1 MEGIRP
7 LHLNYNYGEYIMSI
21 SKDELVKR
29 KEQIKKDFDSLVEQI
44 KEQEEKIKS
53 MKNNLNAL
61 AGASQQCDL
70 FIKQIEDKGEPMP
83 PEKAQALEIA
93 TS

>member
-7 LHLNYNYGEYIMSI
+7 LHFNYNGEYIMSI

-44 KEQEEKIKS
+44 KTEEDKIKS
-53 MKNNLNAL
+53 MRNNLNAL
-61 AGASQQCDL
+61 AGASQQCDM

>member
-1 MEGIRP
+1 
-7 LHLNYNYGEYIMSI
+7 MSI
-21 SKDELVKR
+21 SKDDLVKR
-29 KEQIKKDFDSLVEQI
+29 KEQI

>member
-1 MEGIRP
+1 
-7 LHLNYNYGEYIMSI
+7 MSI
-21 SKDELVKR
+21 TKEVLVARKD
-29 KEQIKKDFDSLVEQI
+29 QIKKDFDNLVTQI
-44 KEQEEKIKS
+44 EEQENKIKT

>member
-7 LHLNYNYGEYIMSI
+7 LHFNYNGEYIMSI
-21 SKDELVKR
+21 SKDDLVKR
-29 KEQIKKDFDSLVEQI
+29 KEQIKKDFDALVEQI
-44 KEQEEKIKS
+44 KEQEEKVKS

>member
-1 MEGIRP
+1 VEGIRP
-7 LHLNYNYGEYIMSI
+7 LHFNYNGEYIMSI

-29 KEQIKKDFDSLVEQI
+29 KEQIKKDFDALVKQI
-44 KEQEEKIKS
+44 DEQESKIKS

-70 FIKQIEDKGEPMP
+70 FIKQIEEKGEPMP

>member
-7 LHLNYNYGEYIMSI
+7 LHFNYNGEYIMSI

-29 KEQIKKDFDSLVEQI
+29 KEAIKKDFDALVKQI
-44 KEQEEKIKS
+44 SELEEKIKS

-61 AGASQQCDL
+61 AGASQQCDM

>member
-7 LHLNYNYGEYIMSI
+7 LHFNYNGEYIMSI
-21 SKDELVKR
+21 SKDDLVKR
-29 KEQIKKDFDSLVEQI
+29 KEQIKKDFDALVEQI
-44 KEQEEKIKS
+44 KEQEEKVKS

-70 FIKQIEDKGEPMP
+70 FLKQIQDKGEPMP

>member
-1 MEGIRP
+1 VEGIRP
-7 LHLNYNYGEYIMSI
+7 LHFNYNGEYIMSI

-29 KEQIKKDFDSLVEQI
+29 KDQIKKDFDSLVEQI
-44 KEQEEKIKS
+44 KTKEDEIKS
-53 MKNNLNAL
+53 MRNNLNAL

-70 FIKQIEDKGEPMP
+70 FIKQIEEKGEPMP

>member
-7 LHLNYNYGEYIMSI
+7 LHLNYNNGEYIMSI

-29 KEQIKKDFDSLVEQI
+29 KEQIKKDFDALVKQI
-44 KEQEEKIKS
+44 DEQEGKIKS

-70 FIKQIEDKGEPMP
+70 FIKQIEEKGEPMP

>member
-1 MEGIRP
+1 
-7 LHLNYNYGEYIMSI
+7 MSI
-21 SKDELVKR
+21 SKDDLVKR
-29 KEQIKKDFDSLVEQI
+29 KEAIKKDFDALVKQI
-44 KEQEEKIKS
+44 SELEEKIKS

-61 AGASQQCDL
+61 AGASQQCDM

>member
-1 MEGIRP
+1 
-7 LHLNYNYGEYIMSI
+7 MSI
-21 SKDELVKR
+21 SKEKLLAR
-29 KEQIKKDFDSLVEQI
+29 KEDIKKDFDNLVKQI
-44 KEQEEKIKS
+44 DEHELKIKS

-70 FIKQIEDKGEPMP
+70 FLKELEDKDAPMP
-83 PEKAQALEIA
+83 RDKEAALNIA

>member
-7 LHLNYNYGEYIMSI
+7 LHFNYNGEYIMSI
-21 SKDELVKR
+21 SKDDLVKR
-29 KEQIKKDFDSLVEQI
+29 KEQIKKDFDALVEQI

>member
-1 MEGIRP
+1 
-7 LHLNYNYGEYIMSI
+7 MSI
-21 SKDELVKR
+21 TKEKLVAR
-29 KEQIKKDFDSLVEQI
+29 KEQIKKDFDNLVTQI
-44 KEQEEKIKS
+44 EEQENKIKT

-61 AGASQQCDL
+61 AGASQQCDM

-83 PEKAQALEIA
+83 PEKQQALEIA

>member
-7 LHLNYNYGEYIMSI
+7 LHFNYNGEYIMSI

-44 KEQEEKIKS
+44 KTEEDKIKS
-53 MKNNLNAL
+53 MRNNLNAL
-61 AGASQQCDL
+61 AGASQQCDM

-83 PEKAQALEIA
+83 PEKQQALEIA

>member
-1 MEGIRP
+1 MEGICP
-7 LHLNYNYGEYIMSI
+7 LHFNYNGEYIMSI

-44 KEQEEKIKS
+44 KTEEDKIKS
-53 MKNNLNAL
+53 MRNNLNAL
-61 AGASQQCDL
+61 AGASQQCDM

>member
-7 LHLNYNYGEYIMSI
+7 LHFNYNGEYIMSI

-29 KEQIKKDFDSLVEQI
+29 KEQIKKDFDALVEQI
-44 KEQEEKIKS
+44 KTEEDKIKS

-83 PEKAQALEIA
+83 PEKQQALEIA

>member
-7 LHLNYNYGEYIMSI
+7 LHFNYNGEYIMSI

-29 KEQIKKDFDSLVEQI
+29 KEQIKKDFDALVEQI
-44 KEQEEKIKS
+44 KEQEEKVKS

>member
-1 MEGIRP
+1 
-7 LHLNYNYGEYIMSI
+7 MSI

-44 KEQEEKIKS
+44 KTEEDKIKS

-61 AGASQQCDL
+61 MVRVNNVICLSNRL
-70 FIKQIEDKGEPMP
+70 KTKGTDAI
-83 PEKAQALEIA
+83 EKAQALEIA

>member
-1 MEGIRP
+1 
-7 LHLNYNYGEYIMSI
+7 MSI
-21 SKDELVKR
+21 TKEKLNAR
-29 KEQIKKDFDSLVEQI
+29 KEQIKKDFDALAKQI
-44 KEQEEKIKS
+44 AEKEDQIKS

>member
-1 MEGIRP
+1 
-7 LHLNYNYGEYIMSI
+7 MSI
-21 SKDELVKR
+21 TKEKLVAR
-29 KEQIKKDFDSLVEQI
+29 KEAIKKDFDNLVTQI
-44 KEQEEKIKS
+44 EEQENKIKT

-70 FIKQIEDKGEPMP
+70 FLKELESKDEPMP
-83 PEKAQALEIA
+83 REKEAALNIA

>member
-1 MEGIRP
+1 
-7 LHLNYNYGEYIMSI
+7 MSI
-21 SKDELVKR
+21 TKEKLVARKD
-29 KEQIKKDFDSLVEQI
+29 QIKKDFDNLVTQI
-44 KEQEEKIKS
+44 EEQENKIKS

-70 FIKQIEDKGEPMP
+70 FLKELEGKDAPMP
-83 PEKAQALEIA
+83 REKEAALNIA

>member
-1 MEGIRP
+1 VEGIRP
-7 LHLNYNYGEYIMSI
+7 LHFNYNGEYIMSI
-21 SKDELVKR
+21 SKDDLVKR
-29 KEQIKKDFDSLVEQI
+29 KEQIKKDFDTLVEQI
-44 KEQEEKIKS
+44 KEQEEKVKS

>member
-1 MEGIRP
+1 
-7 LHLNYNYGEYIMSI
+7 MSI
-21 SKDELVKR
+21 TKEQIEKR
-29 KEQIKKDFDSLVEQI
+29 KEQIKKDFDALVKQI
-44 KEQEEKIKS
+44 EDQELKIKG
-53 MKNNLNAL
+53 MRNNLNAL

-70 FIKQIEDKGEPMP
+70 FIKQIEAKGEPMP

>member
-1 MEGIRP
+1 
-7 LHLNYNYGEYIMSI
+7 MSI
-21 SKDELVKR
+21 SKDDLVKR
-29 KEQIKKDFDSLVEQI
+29 KEAIKKDFDALVKQI
-44 KEQEEKIKS
+44 SELEEKIKS

-61 AGASQQCDL
+61 AGASQQCDM

-83 PEKAQALEIA
+83 PEKQQALEIA

>member
-1 MEGIRP
+1 
-7 LHLNYNYGEYIMSI
+7 MSI

-29 KEQIKKDFDSLVEQI
+29 KEQIKKDFDALVKQI
-44 KEQEEKIKS
+44 DEQESKIKS
-53 MKNNLNAL
+53 MQPNLNAL

-70 FIKQIEDKGEPMP
+70 FIKQIEEKGEPMP

>member
-7 LHLNYNYGEYIMSI
+7 LHFNYNGEYIMSI

-44 KEQEEKIKS
+44 KTEEDKIKS
-53 MKNNLNAL
+53 MRNNLNAL

-70 FIKQIEDKGEPMP
+70 FIKQIEEKGEPMP

>member
-1 MEGIRP
+1 
-7 LHLNYNYGEYIMSI
+7 
-21 SKDELVKR
+21 
-29 KEQIKKDFDSLVEQI
+29 
-44 KEQEEKIKS
+44 

>member
-1 MEGIRP
+1 MT
-7 LHLNYNYGEYIMSI
+7 I
-21 SKDELVKR
+21 SKEQLIAR
-29 KEQIKKDFDSLVEQI
+29 KEQIKKDFDNLVTQI
-44 KEQEEKIKS
+44 DEQENKIKN

-70 FIKQIEDKGEPMP
+70 FLKQLEDKDAPMP
-83 PEKAQALEIA
+83 RDKEAALQLA